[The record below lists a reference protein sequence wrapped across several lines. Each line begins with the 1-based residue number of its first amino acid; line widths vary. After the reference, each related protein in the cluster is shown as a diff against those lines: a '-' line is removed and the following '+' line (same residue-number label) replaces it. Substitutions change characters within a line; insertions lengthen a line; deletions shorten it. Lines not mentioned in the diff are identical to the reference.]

1 MKTASPFDLFKL
13 NAYWVGLAFMWNGLH
28 VILLPAVLLHYAP
41 EELKNTYLGLLTFA
55 GLVLAMIIQPI
66 SGALSDRWV
75 SSWGRRRPLALIGTL
90 FDFLF
95 LAILGWAGG
104 LPWLVTGYIGLQI
117 SSNLAHGPLQGLLP
131 DQVPSKQ
138 LGAASGFKN
147 LMDMAGLVLA
157 SLFLGR
163 LVDPASAQPTT
174 AISLVMIVLALAAA
188 ITLLGVR
195 ERPALPRRSQD
206 PASVG
211 PDIQSLLPSI
221 ASTIRHM
228 PARFA
233 WLLVARFVFL
243 LGIYGVQTFAQYYI
257 RDVLRAPDPPQLTGD
272 LLAAITLALIAFA
285 LLGGWLGDRFGHV
298 RMHYVAGGVSAVGY
312 ALLLGARTPGT
323 LLGVG
328 IVVGVGIGL
337 FLTANW
343 ALANMLAPA
352 EEAGKFMGLTN
363 LATAGAG
370 ATSRLIGPLI
380 DVGNAAL
387 PGAFAGYAGLFILA
401 ALCALASILVVRRVG
416 RQAVLEA
423 YRTDAADQ
431 I

>member
-1 MKTASPFDLFKL
+1 MERFF
-13 NAYWVGLAFMWNGLH
+13 
-28 VILLPAVLLHYAP
+28 
-41 EELKNTYLGLLTFA
+41 
-55 GLVLAMIIQPI
+55 
-66 SGALSDRWV
+66 
-75 SSWGRRRPLALIGTL
+75 
-90 FDFLF
+90 
-95 LAILGWAGG
+95 GG
-104 LPWLVTGYIGLQI
+104 NPG
-117 SSNLAHGPLQGLLP
+117 
-131 DQVPSKQ
+131 
-138 LGAASGFKN
+138 
-147 LMDMAGLVLA
+147 
-157 SLFLGR
+157 
-163 LVDPASAQPTT
+163 
-174 AISLVMIVLALAAA
+174 LVMIRLALAAA
-188 ITLLGVR
+188 STLLGVR

-343 ALANMLAPA
+343 ALGTRLVPA
-352 EEAGKFMGLTN
+352 AEAGRYLGISN
-363 LATAGAG
+363 LAGAG
-370 ATSRLIGPLI
+370 AGAVGAYIGGPI
-380 DVGNAAL
+380 ADYFTVNVSQI
-387 PGAFAGYAGLFILA
+387 PGLGYVLLFAIYGMLFLLSIF
-401 ALCALASILVVRRVG
+401 ALAGVKSPSIHPGSGV
-416 RQAVLEA
+416 
-423 YRTDAADQ
+423 Y
-431 I
+431 